1 MVRTCRARSMLR
13 RRRLPWR
20 RAAAWR
26 LWSRAGGGA
35 EAWLAARRQPS
46 GVLQRAAC
54 RRPPRRHAP
63 RVGTV
68 RRSLWVSP
76 SCPRAA
82 PGRHRSRR
90 RAALSVRAGGAPLSL
105 RPWLRFRFL
114 ETGASC
120 RMHARTPCVSRICGQ
135 IWACLLSL
143 LSTQSSRDTAMQLPP
158 PSLGPHERLGVFGTR
173 CPHTQPVHCPLL
185 CRWLSGGRCGPGP
198 GRAAAFLSAQ
208 TEPGRLSQTLTGR
221 VDVLWGRSCGGW
233 VGRDVWSLSSAGSKG
248 LPLDSGWWRG
258 RGASQCPFGVLGSRV
273 FTGKHRGG
281 DGEGRVSV
289 GPVPLASRQ
298 PACEPWRAGRLSPA
312 RELGSCRSRT

>member
-20 RAAAWR
+20 RAAARR

-35 EAWLAARRQPS
+35 EVWLAGRRQPS

-105 RPWLRFRFL
+105 WPWLRFRFL

-221 VDVLWGRSCGGW
+221 WMC
-233 VGRDVWSLSSAGSKG
+233 
-248 LPLDSGWWRG
+248 SGDAR
-258 RGASQCPFGVLGSRV
+258 A
-273 FTGKHRGG
+273 
-281 DGEGRVSV
+281 GEGGAVTS
-289 GPVPLASRQ
+289 GLSALLAVKG
-298 PACEPWRAGRLSPA
+298 CHWTVAGGVDGGLLSA
-312 RELGSCRSRT
+312 LSGF